1 MFRLENTY
9 LKINPTESLELT
21 IRRIPRVNLAKFS
34 ERYEQVIEKLLEV
47 NGAMGS
53 FMSDNKNYNNL
64 KELCKLI
71 PIDEE
76 PKTLSLELIE
86 ENYALLTLLFFTT
99 SFDHEEFKF
108 ENLDNDE
115 PFKPSLISKFNFV
128 EYEELVGKMAV
139 KVKVKKMKEQ
149 MVIQEEINQMLETK
163 KEI

>member
-1 MFRLENTY
+1 MYRLENTY
-9 LKINPTESLELT
+9 LKVTANEDKEIT
-21 IRRIPRVNLAKFS
+21 IRRIPRSNLAKFS
-34 ERYEQVIEKLLEV
+34 ERYELVIEKLLEV

-53 FMSDNKNYNNL
+53 FLADNRNYNNL

-76 PKTLSLELIE
+76 PKTLQLEEIE

-108 ENLDNDE
+108 QNLDNEE

-128 EYEELVGKMAV
+128 EYEELVGKMAL
-139 KVKVKKMKEQ
+139 KVRIKKTKEQ
-149 MVIQEEINQMLETK
+149 MAMREEINKALEETK
-163 KEI
+163 S